1 MSPQIKVASQL
12 YAGEHIPSMT
22 DTQGVGGTNN
32 LNLPKIIANLVE
44 GESSGL
50 DFGTLPS

>member
-1 MSPQIKVASQL
+1 MSPQINVASQL
-12 YAGEHIPSMT
+12 YTGEHIPSMA